1 MNKLT
6 DLVEEISQDI
16 SSMTFSEVIRNARD
30 KVGLRQYKVAEHI
43 RMTPSRLKNLES
55 GYFRGIPQA
64 DEIRSLCSFYSLD
77 YEEMLEKAE
86 QQVAAREVRKLYG

>member
-16 SSMTFSEVIRNARD
+16 TSMTFSEVLRNARD

-43 RMTPSRLKNLES
+43 CMTPSRLKNLEA
-55 GYFRGIPQA
+55 GYFRGVPQA
-64 DEIRSLCSFYSLD
+64 DEIRGLCSFYGLD
-77 YEEMLEKAE
+77 YEKMLEKAE
-86 QQVAAREVRKLYG
+86 QQIADREVRKLYG